1 MSNKDEQKALLEKIL
16 GSEIIIPKS
25 DVYTQKNHGILNIVS
40 QDLFGSLSHYF
51 NSNAPFFQTSLP
63 LDRIVRYKDGSFS
76 SMEKSIKGGFA
87 QHQGFA
93 IIHSME
99 IVQTLMASI
108 MPMLNQR
115 LTSIYADLINQNNHY
130 LSQVQDQFIIPEIS
144 KLKSIAEFIKDVSDE
159 ISHISKSNNLCVAT
173 LTNIQQRRIDLKQI
187 FHTFIARL
195 EQSISSNFFDP
206 QNIANSY
213 LVARYSLSN
222 YIVSLV
228 LECIVSGNIDD
239 ESVERLES
247 KVEKCFN
254 DLNHITQRLSS
265 ILENR
270 RFANSNEINNI
281 NSFYRWSYDYM
292 AQSQVNSLHYQN
304 NDIDRI
310 KSETLIY
317 FDIEFEKQ
325 RLRDFIRARHDFV
338 ENIIISENKINNT
351 PKKTLIGTGGS
362 SFRI

>member
-1 MSNKDEQKALLEKIL
+1 VSKKDEQKALLETIL
-16 GSEIIIPKS
+16 GSEVIIPTS
-25 DVYTQKNHGILNIVS
+25 DIQSHGNDEILNIVS
-40 QDLFGSLSHYF
+40 QDLFGGLSHYF

-63 LDRIVRYKDGSFS
+63 LGRIVRYKDGSFS
-76 SMEKSIKGGFA
+76 SMEKSIKGGFS
-87 QHQGFA
+87 QHQGFDILNSMD
-93 IIHSME
+93 II
-99 IVQTLMASI
+99 QQLMNCV

-115 LTSIYADLINQNNHY
+115 LTSIYSDLINQNNYY

-159 ISHISKSNNLCVAT
+159 ITHISKSNNLCIAT

-195 EQSISSNFFDP
+195 EQSVNSSFFDP

-239 ESVERLES
+239 ESVSRLES
-247 KVEKCFN
+247 KVEKCFS
-254 DLNHITQRLSS
+254 DLNHITQKLSN

-270 RFANSNEINNI
+270 RYANFSEINNI

-292 AQSQVNSLHYQN
+292 AQSQVNNLHKQN
-304 NDIDRI
+304 QNIDRI
-310 KSETLIY
+310 KSETLRY
-317 FDIEFEKQ
+317 FDIEFERK
-325 RLRDFIRARHDFV
+325 RLREFIKARHDFV
-338 ENIIISENKINNT
+338 KVIRISEK
-351 PKKTLIGTGGS
+351 
-362 SFRI
+362 

>member
-1 MSNKDEQKALLEKIL
+1 MSKKDEQKALLETIL
-16 GSEIIIPKS
+16 GSEVIIPTS
-25 DVYTQKNHGILNIVS
+25 GIQSHKNDEILHIVS
-40 QDLFGSLSHYF
+40 QDLFDGLSHYF

-63 LDRIVRYKDGSFS
+63 LGRIVRYKDGSFS
-76 SMEKSIKGGFA
+76 SMEKSIKGGFL
-87 QHQGFA
+87 QHQGFD
-93 IIHSME
+93 IINSID
-99 IVQTLMASI
+99 IVQQLMNCV
-108 MPMLNQR
+108 MPALNQR
-115 LTSIYADLINQNNHY
+115 LTSIYADLINKNNYY

-195 EQSISSNFFDP
+195 EQSVSSSFFDP

-239 ESVERLES
+239 ESVSRLEF
-247 KVEKCFN
+247 KVEKCFSN
-254 DLNHITQRLSS
+254 LNHITQSLSN

-270 RFANSNEINNI
+270 RYANFNEINNI

-292 AQSQVNSLHYQN
+292 TQNQVNNLRNQN
-304 NDIDRI
+304 YNIDRI
-310 KSETLIY
+310 KNETLTY

-325 RLRDFIRARHDFV
+325 RLREFIKARHNFV
-338 ENIIISENKINNT
+338 KVIRISEK
-351 PKKTLIGTGGS
+351 
-362 SFRI
+362 

>member
-1 MSNKDEQKALLEKIL
+1 MSKKDEQKALLETIL
-16 GSEIIIPKS
+16 GSEVIIPTS
-25 DVYTQKNHGILNIVS
+25 DIQSHKNDGILNIVS
-40 QDLFGSLSHYF
+40 QDLFGGLSHYF

-63 LDRIVRYKDGSFS
+63 LGRIVRYKDGSFS
-76 SMEKSIKGGFA
+76 SMEKSIKGGFS
-87 QHQGFA
+87 QHQGFD
-93 IIHSME
+93 ILNSMD
-99 IVQTLMASI
+99 IVQQLMSCV

-115 LTSIYADLINQNNHY
+115 LTSIYSDLISQNNYY
-130 LSQVQDQFIIPEIS
+130 LSQFQDQFIIPEIS

-159 ISHISKSNNLCVAT
+159 ITHISKSNNLCIAT

-195 EQSISSNFFDP
+195 EQSVNSSFFDP

-239 ESVERLES
+239 ESVSRLES
-247 KVEKCFN
+247 KVEKSFSE
-254 DLNHITQRLSS
+254 LNHITQKLSN

-270 RFANSNEINNI
+270 RYANFNEINNI

-292 AQSQVNSLHYQN
+292 TQNQVNNLHNQN
-304 NDIDRI
+304 QNIDRI
-310 KSETLIY
+310 QSETLTY
-317 FDIEFEKQ
+317 FDIEFEKK
-325 RLRDFIRARHDFV
+325 RLREFIKARHDFV
-338 ENIIISENKINNT
+338 KVIRISGK
-351 PKKTLIGTGGS
+351 
-362 SFRI
+362 

>member
-1 MSNKDEQKALLEKIL
+1 MDIKVSKKDEQKALLETIL
-16 GSEIIIPKS
+16 GSEVIIPTS
-25 DVYTQKNHGILNIVS
+25 DIQSHKNDGILNIVS
-40 QDLFGSLSHYF
+40 QDLFGGLSHYF

-63 LDRIVRYKDGSFS
+63 LGRIVRYKDGSFS
-76 SMEKSIKGGFA
+76 SMEKSIKGGFS
-87 QHQGFA
+87 QHQGFD
-93 IIHSME
+93 ILNSMD
-99 IVQTLMASI
+99 IVQQLMSCV

-115 LTSIYADLINQNNHY
+115 LTSIYSDLISQNNYY

-159 ISHISKSNNLCVAT
+159 ITHISKSNNLCIAT

-195 EQSISSNFFDP
+195 EQSVNSSFFDP

-239 ESVERLES
+239 ESVSRLES
-247 KVEKCFN
+247 KVETSFS
-254 DLNHITQRLSS
+254 DLNHITQKLSN

-270 RFANSNEINNI
+270 RYANFNEINNI

-292 AQSQVNSLHYQN
+292 TQNQVNNLHNQN
-304 NDIDRI
+304 QNIDRI
-310 KSETLIY
+310 QSETLTY
-317 FDIEFEKQ
+317 FDIEFEKK
-325 RLRDFIRARHDFV
+325 RLREFIKARHDFV
-338 ENIIISENKINNT
+338 KVIRISGK
-351 PKKTLIGTGGS
+351 
-362 SFRI
+362 

>member
-1 MSNKDEQKALLEKIL
+1 MSKKDEQKALLEKIL
-16 GSEIIIPKS
+16 GSEIIIHHS
-25 DVYTQKNHGILNIVS
+25 DVQSQKNHGVLNIIS
-40 QDLFGSLSHYF
+40 QDLFSSLSHYF

-76 SMEKSIKGGFA
+76 SMEKSIKGGFS
-87 QHQGFA
+87 QHQGFD
-93 IIHSME
+93 IINSMD
-99 IVQTLMASI
+99 ITQQLMSCV

-115 LTSIYADLINQNNHY
+115 LTSIYADLINQNNYY
-130 LSQVQDQFIIPEIS
+130 LSQIQDQLIIPEIS

-173 LTNIQQRRIDLKQI
+173 LTNMQQRRIDLKQI
-187 FHTFIARL
+187 FHTFITRL
-195 EQSISSNFFDP
+195 EQSINFFDP

-239 ESVERLES
+239 ESVKRLES
-247 KVEKCFN
+247 KVEKCFH
-254 DLNHITQRLSS
+254 DLNSITQRLST

-270 RFANSNEINNI
+270 RFANRNEINNI

-292 AQSQVNSLHYQN
+292 AQNQVNNLHNQN
-304 NDIDRI
+304 NNIDRI
-310 KSETLIY
+310 NNETLVY

-325 RLRDFIRARHDFV
+325 RLKDFIKARHDFV
-338 ENIIISENKINNT
+338 EDIVISANQIGNKI
-351 PKKTLIGTGGS
+351 
-362 SFRI
+362 

>member
-1 MSNKDEQKALLEKIL
+1 MSKKDEQKALLETIL
-16 GSEIIIPKS
+16 GSEVIIPTS
-25 DVYTQKNHGILNIVS
+25 DIQSHENDGILNIVS
-40 QDLFGSLSHYF
+40 QDLFGGLSHYF

-63 LDRIVRYKDGSFS
+63 LGRIVRYKDGSFS
-76 SMEKSIKGGFA
+76 SMEKSIKGGFS
-87 QHQGFA
+87 QHQGFD
-93 IIHSME
+93 ILNSMD
-99 IVQTLMASI
+99 IVQQLMSCV

-115 LTSIYADLINQNNHY
+115 LTSIYSDLISQNNYY

-159 ISHISKSNNLCVAT
+159 ITHISKSNNLCIAT

-195 EQSISSNFFDP
+195 EQSVNSSFFDP

-239 ESVERLES
+239 ESVSRLES
-247 KVEKCFN
+247 KVEKSFS
-254 DLNHITQRLSS
+254 DLNHITQKLSN

-270 RFANSNEINNI
+270 RYANFNEINNI

-292 AQSQVNSLHYQN
+292 TQNQVNNLHNQN
-304 NDIDRI
+304 QNIDRI
-310 KSETLIY
+310 QSETLTY
-317 FDIEFEKQ
+317 FDIEFEKK
-325 RLRDFIRARHDFV
+325 RLREFIKARHDFV
-338 ENIIISENKINNT
+338 KVIRISGK
-351 PKKTLIGTGGS
+351 
-362 SFRI
+362 

>member
-1 MSNKDEQKALLEKIL
+1 MSKKDEQKALLETIL
-16 GSEIIIPKS
+16 GSEVIIPTS
-25 DVYTQKNHGILNIVS
+25 DIQSHKNDGILNIVS
-40 QDLFGSLSHYF
+40 QDLFGGLSHYF

-63 LDRIVRYKDGSFS
+63 LGRIVRYKDGSFS
-76 SMEKSIKGGFA
+76 SMEKSIKGGFS
-87 QHQGFA
+87 QHQGFD
-93 IIHSME
+93 ILNSMD
-99 IVQTLMASI
+99 IVQQLMSCV

-115 LTSIYADLINQNNHY
+115 LTSIYSDLISQNNYY

-159 ISHISKSNNLCVAT
+159 ITHISKSNNLCIAT

-195 EQSISSNFFDP
+195 EQSVNSSFFDP

-239 ESVERLES
+239 ESVSRLES
-247 KVEKCFN
+247 KVEKSFS
-254 DLNHITQRLSS
+254 DLNHITQKLSN

-270 RFANSNEINNI
+270 RYANFNEINNI

-292 AQSQVNSLHYQN
+292 TQNQVNNLHNQN
-304 NDIDRI
+304 QNIDRI
-310 KSETLIY
+310 QSETLTY
-317 FDIEFEKQ
+317 FDIEFEKK
-325 RLRDFIRARHDFV
+325 RLREFIKARHDFV
-338 ENIIISENKINNT
+338 KVIRISGK
-351 PKKTLIGTGGS
+351 
-362 SFRI
+362 

>member
-1 MSNKDEQKALLEKIL
+1 MSKKDEQKALLETIL
-16 GSEIIIPKS
+16 GSEVIIPTS
-25 DVYTQKNHGILNIVS
+25 DIQSHKNDGILNIVS
-40 QDLFGSLSHYF
+40 QDLFGGLSHYF

-63 LDRIVRYKDGSFS
+63 LGRIVRYKDGSFS
-76 SMEKSIKGGFA
+76 SMEKSIKGGFS
-87 QHQGFA
+87 QHQGFD
-93 IIHSME
+93 ILNSMD
-99 IVQTLMASI
+99 IVQQLMSCV

-115 LTSIYADLINQNNHY
+115 LTSIYSDLISQNNYY

-159 ISHISKSNNLCVAT
+159 ITHISKSNNLCIAT

-195 EQSISSNFFDP
+195 EQSVNSSFFDP

-239 ESVERLES
+239 ESVSRLES
-247 KVEKCFN
+247 KVETSFS
-254 DLNHITQRLSS
+254 DLNHITQKLSN

-270 RFANSNEINNI
+270 RYANFNEINNI

-292 AQSQVNSLHYQN
+292 TQNQVNNLHNQN
-304 NDIDRI
+304 QNIDRI
-310 KSETLIY
+310 QSETLTY
-317 FDIEFEKQ
+317 FDIEFEKK
-325 RLRDFIRARHDFV
+325 RLREFIKARHDFV
-338 ENIIISENKINNT
+338 KVIRISGK
-351 PKKTLIGTGGS
+351 
-362 SFRI
+362 

>member
-1 MSNKDEQKALLEKIL
+1 MDIQVSKKDEQKALLETIL
-16 GSEIIIPKS
+16 GSEVIIPTS
-25 DVYTQKNHGILNIVS
+25 DIQSHRNDGILNIVS
-40 QDLFGSLSHYF
+40 QDLFGGLSHYF

-63 LDRIVRYKDGSFS
+63 LGRIVRYKDGSFS
-76 SMEKSIKGGFA
+76 SMEKSIKGGFS
-87 QHQGFA
+87 QHQGFD
-93 IIHSME
+93 ILNSMD
-99 IVQTLMASI
+99 IVQQLMNCV

-115 LTSIYADLINQNNHY
+115 LTSIYSDLINQNNYY

-159 ISHISKSNNLCVAT
+159 ITHISKSNNLCIAT

-195 EQSISSNFFDP
+195 EQSVNSSCFDP

-239 ESVERLES
+239 ESVSRLES
-247 KVEKCFN
+247 KVEKCFS
-254 DLNHITQRLSS
+254 DLNHITQKLSN

-270 RFANSNEINNI
+270 RYANFSEINNI

-292 AQSQVNSLHYQN
+292 AQSQVNNLHKQN
-304 NDIDRI
+304 QNIDRI
-310 KSETLIY
+310 KSETLRY
-317 FDIEFEKQ
+317 FDIEFEKK
-325 RLRDFIRARHDFV
+325 RLREFIKARHDFV
-338 ENIIISENKINNT
+338 KVIRISEK
-351 PKKTLIGTGGS
+351 
-362 SFRI
+362 

>member
-1 MSNKDEQKALLEKIL
+1 MSKKDEQKALLEKIL
-16 GSEIIIPKS
+16 GSEIIIPPS
-25 DVYTQKNHGILNIVS
+25 DVQGHKNHGVLNIIS

-76 SMEKSIKGGFA
+76 SMEKSIKGGFS
-87 QHQGFA
+87 QHQGFD
-93 IIHSME
+93 IINSMD
-99 IVQTLMASI
+99 IAQQLMSFV

-115 LTSIYADLINQNNHY
+115 LTSIYADLINENNYY
-130 LSQVQDQFIIPEIS
+130 LSQIQDQFIIPEIS

-173 LTNIQQRRIDLKQI
+173 LTNMQQRRIDLKQI
-187 FHTFIARL
+187 FHTFITRL
-195 EQSISSNFFDP
+195 EQSISSIFFDP

-239 ESVERLES
+239 ESVKRLES

-254 DLNHITQRLSS
+254 DLNNITQRLSI

-270 RFANSNEINNI
+270 RFANHNEISNI

-292 AQSQVNSLHYQN
+292 AQNQVNNLNNQN
-304 NDIDRI
+304 NNIDRI
-310 KSETLIY
+310 KNETLMY

-325 RLRDFIRARHDFV
+325 RLKDFINARHDFV
-338 ENIIISENKINNT
+338 EDIIISANQIGNKI
-351 PKKTLIGTGGS
+351 
-362 SFRI
+362 

>member
-1 MSNKDEQKALLEKIL
+1 MDIQVSKKDEQKALLETIL
-16 GSEIIIPKS
+16 GSEVIIPTS
-25 DVYTQKNHGILNIVS
+25 DIQSHGNDEILNIVS
-40 QDLFGSLSHYF
+40 QDLFGGLSHYF

-63 LDRIVRYKDGSFS
+63 LGRIVRYKDGSFS
-76 SMEKSIKGGFA
+76 SMEKSIKGGFS
-87 QHQGFA
+87 QHQGFDILNSMD
-93 IIHSME
+93 II
-99 IVQTLMASI
+99 QQLMNCV

-115 LTSIYADLINQNNHY
+115 LTSIYSDLINQNNYY

-159 ISHISKSNNLCVAT
+159 ITHISKSNNLCIAT

-195 EQSISSNFFDP
+195 EQSVNSSFFDP

-239 ESVERLES
+239 ESVSRLES
-247 KVEKCFN
+247 KVEKCFS
-254 DLNHITQRLSS
+254 DLNHITQKLSN

-270 RFANSNEINNI
+270 RYANFSEINNI

-292 AQSQVNSLHYQN
+292 AQSQVNNLHKQN
-304 NDIDRI
+304 QNIDRI
-310 KSETLIY
+310 KSETLRY
-317 FDIEFEKQ
+317 FDIEFERK
-325 RLRDFIRARHDFV
+325 RLREFIKARHDFV
-338 ENIIISENKINNT
+338 KVIRISEK
-351 PKKTLIGTGGS
+351 
-362 SFRI
+362 

>member
-1 MSNKDEQKALLEKIL
+1 MSAKDDKKALLETIL
-16 GSEIIIPKS
+16 GSEVVIPTS
-25 DVYTQKNHGILNIVS
+25 DIHGKKKDEILNIVS
-40 QDLFGSLSHYF
+40 EDLFGGLSRYF

-63 LDRIVRYKDGSFS
+63 LERIVRYKDGSFS
-76 SMEKSIKGGFA
+76 SMEKSIKGGFS
-87 QHQGFA
+87 QHQGFD
-93 IIHSME
+93 ILNGMD
-99 IVQTLMASI
+99 IVQQLMSCV

-115 LTSIYADLINQNNHY
+115 LTSIYADLINQNNYY

-159 ISHISKSNNLCVAT
+159 ISHISKSNNLSVAT

-195 EQSISSNFFDP
+195 EQSVNSSFFDP

-239 ESVERLES
+239 ESINRLES
-247 KVEKCFN
+247 KVKKCFSE
-254 DLNHITQRLSS
+254 LNHITQRLSD

-270 RFANSNEINNI
+270 RYANSNEIRNI
-281 NSFYRWSYDYM
+281 NSFYRRSYDYM
-292 AQSQVNSLHYQN
+292 AQNQVNNLHNQN
-304 NDIDRI
+304 YNIDQIKND
-310 KSETLIY
+310 TLTY

-325 RLRDFIRARHDFV
+325 RLREFINARHDFV
-338 ENIIISENKINNT
+338 KVIRVLRK
-351 PKKTLIGTGGS
+351 
-362 SFRI
+362 

>member
-1 MSNKDEQKALLEKIL
+1 
-16 GSEIIIPKS
+16 
-25 DVYTQKNHGILNIVS
+25 
-40 QDLFGSLSHYF
+40 
-51 NSNAPFFQTSLP
+51 
-63 LDRIVRYKDGSFS
+63 
-76 SMEKSIKGGFA
+76 MEKSIKGGFS
-87 QHQGFA
+87 QHQGFD
-93 IIHSME
+93 ILNSMD
-99 IVQTLMASI
+99 IVQKLMSCV

-115 LTSIYADLINQNNHY
+115 LTSIYADLINQNNYY

-195 EQSISSNFFDP
+195 EQSISSSFFDP
-206 QNIANSY
+206 HNIANSY

-239 ESVERLES
+239 ESVSRLES
-247 KVEKCFN
+247 KVEKCFS
-254 DLNHITQRLSS
+254 DLNFITKELSN

-270 RFANSNEINNI
+270 KYANFNEISNI

-292 AQSQVNSLHYQN
+292 AQNQVNNLCDQN
-304 NDIDRI
+304 HNIDRI
-310 KSETLIY
+310 KNETLTY
-317 FDIEFEKQ
+317 FDIELEKQ
-325 RLRDFIRARHDFV
+325 RLREFIKARHDFV
-338 ENIIISENKINNT
+338 KVIRISENKIGN
-351 PKKTLIGTGGS
+351 
-362 SFRI
+362 RA